1 MNLGKHKQEEL
12 ELWIDEL
19 TGLAYAPSKTIAS
32 ILGIDRHDR
41 AMLRRLEVT
50 PRDSVKRI
58 EIRTY
63 GGIQWYV
70 VYNATILLRLAL
82 EFNLEVAEAM
92 ETQGANAYLLGQ
104 EGVDVKVICS

>member
-19 TGLAYAPSKTIAS
+19 TGLAYAPSKTLAR

-70 VYNATILLRLAL
+70 VYPAAVLFKLAL
-82 EFNLEVAEAM
+82 EFNPELAEAM
-92 ETQGANAYLLGQ
+92 ESQGANAYLLGQ
-104 EGVDVKVICS
+104 EGGNVKVICS

>member
-1 MNLGKHKQEEL
+1 MKVQEEL

-19 TGLAYAPSKTIAS
+19 TGLAYAPSKTLAS
-32 ILGIDRHDR
+32 ILGIDRYDR

-50 PRDSVKRI
+50 PWDRVKRI

-70 VYNATILLRLAL
+70 VYPAYVLLGLAL

-92 ETQGANAYLLGQ
+92 ENQGANAYLLGY
-104 EGVDVKVICS
+104 EGGNVKTLA